1 MRLRLLPQE
10 LCARCLKYNRSC
22 SRAWELLGS
31 IAEREQAYKDA
42 ASHYEHAWQLSSEK
56 DAAVGYKLAFNYLKA
71 GRNVAAIA
79 VAQAVLKADP
89 QYPSIRQDVL
99 DKAWAG
105 VKP

>member
-1 MRLRLLPQE
+1 VLVQE

-42 ASHYEHAWQLSSEK
+42 ASHYEHAWQLSNEK

-71 GRNVAAIA
+71 SRSVAAIT
-79 VAQAVLKADP
+79 VAQAVLKNDP
-89 QYPSIRQDVL
+89 QYPKIKQDVL
-99 DKAWAG
+99 DKARAG
-105 VKP
+105 LKP